1 VSRATGGVAEA
12 PPRKAEPA
20 PELRRVARGGTL
32 NLIGLV
38 SMGVLGFAL
47 AVVLTHTLG
56 ARGSGTFF
64 AGLAVFTI
72 LANITELGA
81 DTGATRFVA
90 RFRELRQHA
99 DLAHMLI
106 IALVPAAV
114 AGTAA
119 AVGMIVWA
127 EPLARIFSRHD
138 PEEVATY
145 LRLLGPFVPVTT
157 VATVALSATR
167 GFGTM
172 RPAVVIDNF
181 ATPLLKP
188 ILVLIGAVGGITALG
203 VSLSWGVPETL
214 GCVAALVVLWRMVR
228 GDRARAEH
236 PARSVGAIA
245 RDFWGFSAPRGA
257 AAALQITIIWFDLLL
272 LSRYRSSADVGIY
285 GAASRAVTF
294 GTFALQAIR
303 LAIAP
308 QISAMLAREDRASAQ
323 TVFQTAT
330 WWLIA
335 LSWPLFLIF
344 AIFGPF
350 LLQVFGQEFS
360 AGATALTILSLAMLV
375 DLGTGTIGVVLL
387 MGGKSWWNLFNM
399 AVALALNI
407 GLNIW
412 LTPRYGMNG
421 AAVAWAVSITVANL
435 LALGEV
441 WLFLGMRPFG
451 RGYLPAVGASLA
463 CIGGL
468 GLLLRGLFGPTAL
481 AFGLFVVIAVP
492 VYGLVL
498 WRLRRILRLDELV
511 ASLRGG
517 KRRPGSRGAPGWEP
531 GGSGGNPAKTLARSA
546 ARSWSLLTADLR
558 PPPDALIIGTKRG
571 GTTSLAAYLYAH
583 PDVIPPV
590 PRRLLPKGVRYLDE
604 HPNRSPRWYRS
615 HFATVLVRGPAH
627 APRKIAAEATANY
640 FFHADGAAMLSRAA
654 PDARAV
660 VILRDPVERAWSHWR
675 AQTRRGVETLSFE
688 DALAA
693 EEERLATLPLAAR
706 ANIAYAGQ
714 GRYADLL
721 PAWQEAFGD
730 RLLVLLSEEMFADPA
745 GTYARMLA
753 FIGLAPFEL
762 DRYDAWNQRPA
773 ASGMRPETRA
783 MLENTFADSDARL
796 PAMLGRAV
804 PWAR

>member
-1 VSRATGGVAEA
+1 MSRATGEIAEA
-12 PPRKAEPA
+12 APRSAAPT

-38 SMGVLGFAL
+38 SMGVLGFVL

-81 DTGATRFVA
+81 DTGSTRFVA
-90 RFRELRQHA
+90 RFRELRQHN
-99 DLAHMLI
+99 DLARMLV
-106 IALVPAAV
+106 IALVPGAV
-114 AGTAA
+114 AGIAA
-119 AVGMIVWA
+119 GMAMVVWA
-127 EPLARIFSRHD
+127 EPLARIFSRRD
-138 PEEVATY
+138 PGEVARY
-145 LRLLGPFVPVTT
+145 LRLLGPFVPVTA

-172 RPAVVIDNF
+172 RPSVLIDNF
-181 ATPLLKP
+181 VTPALKP
-188 ILVLIGAVGGITALG
+188 VFVLVGAVGGISALG
-203 VSLSWGVPETL
+203 IALGWGVPETV
-214 GCVAALVVLWRMVR
+214 GCVAALAVLWRMVR
-228 GDRARAEH
+228 RDRSKGEH
-236 PARSVGAIA
+236 PARSVGTLA
-245 RDFWGFSAPRGA
+245 RDFWSFSAPRGA

-272 LSRYRSSADVGIY
+272 LSRYRPSAEVGVY

-308 QISAMLAREDRASAQ
+308 QISAMLARDDRASAQ

-335 LSWPLFLIF
+335 SSWPLFLTF
-344 AIFGPF
+344 AVFGPF
-350 LLQVFGQEFS
+350 LLQVFGPEFT
-360 AGATALTILSLAMLV
+360 AGATALTILSLAMLI

-399 AVALALNI
+399 AVALTLNI
-407 GLNIW
+407 GLN
-412 LTPRYGMNG
+412 LVLAPRYGMNG

-451 RGYLPAVGASLA
+451 RGYLPAVVASVACVGGVGFVLRAVFGAT
-463 CIGGL
+463 
-468 GLLLRGLFGPTAL
+468 PL
-481 AFGLFVVIAVP
+481 AFGLFVVVAVP
-492 VYGLVL
+492 LYGAML

-511 ASLRGG
+511 ASFGGG
-517 KRRPGSRGAPGWEP
+517 KGRRGSDATGWEP
-531 GGSGGNPAKTLARSA
+531 GGSGGSPVKVVARSA
-546 ARSWSLLTADLR
+546 ARGWGIVTADLR
-558 PPPDALIIGTKRG
+558 PPPDAVIIGTKRG

-583 PDVIPPV
+583 PDVLPPV
-590 PRRLLPKGVRYLDE
+590 PRRLAPKGVRYLDE
-604 HPNRSPRWYRS
+604 HPGRTPRWYRS
-615 HFATVLVRGPAH
+615 HFATALARGSAH
-627 APRKIAAEATANY
+627 PPRKITAEATANY
-640 FFHADGAAMLSRAA
+640 FFHAEGAALLARAA

-675 AQTRRGVETLSFE
+675 EQVRRGLETLSFE
-688 DALAA
+688 DALGS
-693 EEERLATLPLAAR
+693 EEERLATMPPEAR
-706 ANIAYAGQ
+706 ANIAYMRQ

-721 PAWQEAFGD
+721 PAWQDAFGE
-730 RLLVLLSEEMFADPA
+730 RLLVLLSEEMFTDPGA
-745 GTYARMLA
+745 TYERMLA
-753 FIGLAPFEL
+753 FIGLAPYEL
-762 DRYDAWNQRPA
+762 DRYDAWNYRPA
-773 ASGMRPETRA
+773 EAGMSPETRA
-783 MLENTFADSDARL
+783 RLEDAFADSDRRL
-796 PAMLGRAV
+796 PALLGRPL